1 VHGTG
6 LERVSAAAGSDEPA
20 NDVQQMQTIR
30 KNTERKTTM
39 TQMTVTPPAM
49 TTAYKALPPI
59 TISGIDFERLSR
71 LAELAADKAPAT
83 ADFLAREVARATI
96 APSGFP
102 LRGIVAM
109 GSEVEFRDD
118 VTGQVRTVTLVY
130 PDEAD
135 IAAGKVSVL
144 TPIGAALIGLSAGQS
159 IAGQT
164 PAGGWRSLS
173 VLRVG

>member
-1 VHGTG
+1 MFAPG
-6 LERVSAAAGSDEPA
+6 ACDE
-20 NDVQQMQTIR
+20 NEIQHMQNIR
-30 KNTERKTTM
+30 KKETERKITM
-39 TQMTVTPPAM
+39 TQMTMSPPVL
-49 TTAYKALPPI
+49 TTAYKELPPI
-59 TISGIDFERLSR
+59 TLSGIDFERLSR
-71 LAELAADKAPAT
+71 LAELAADKSPAT
-83 ADFLAREVARATI
+83 ADFLAREVSRAAI

-118 VTGQVRTVTLVY
+118 VTGQVRTITLVY
-130 PDEAD
+130 PEDAD

-144 TPIGAALIGLSAGQS
+144 TPVGAALIGLSAGQS
-159 IAGQT
+159 IEWQT